1 LRLLK
6 VEVYE
11 TLIMLVSR
19 FETWGKKILTAVE
32 AQGRLLSSLTEGGRN
47 GLPRSDQLLRLMDTP
62 WTPITGSDMILNW
75 SVFPQE
81 KPVGTFPSSE
91 YTEKTKPSDLGRC
104 KCLSLKKNSFK
115 KKKNEY
121 V

>member
-1 LRLLK
+1 
-6 VEVYE
+6 
-11 TLIMLVSR
+11 
-19 FETWGKKILTAVE
+19 
-32 AQGRLLSSLTEGGRN
+32 
-47 GLPRSDQLLRLMDTP
+47 
-62 WTPITGSDMILNW
+62 
-75 SVFPQE
+75 VFPQE